1 MSIVVKQSFFNLITI
16 GVAFLIGA
24 VNTLYLYPTFLGSK
38 LQGLVIALLAIS
50 NIIQPF
56 LSFGTQHAVIRFYSR
71 YKSKKEKN
79 AVLTLSLIIPFI
91 ITTIV
96 IPLFYYYYDHI
107 KVLLFQT
114 ENAFSQY
121 AYVILFIAVSTS
133 FFEIFYSWVRV
144 KLKSVFGN
152 FLKELYPRLLVTSL
166 LILYTLDYLDFENF
180 ILFLIYGYY
189 LRLLI
194 VMVYSFIINKPKVSF
209 YFKNDFKEI
218 FRYSFLILL
227 SGAASSII
235 LDIDK
240 SMLSSILTVENVAY
254 YSVAIFIAA
263 VIEIPGRAMFQILSP
278 IVAEV
283 INKNNKKKLKY
294 LLKKSSTNLVLV
306 SSLFFLIINLNLND
320 FYDMLNQEGYS
331 KGIPIVIVVSFAKLY
346 SMSIGCINNIISNS
360 KYYYYIFW
368 FSIISSVL
376 AVVLNL
382 YLIQNHGINGA
393 AYATFLVILI
403 MNSLKLYLVNLKF
416 KIHPYSYDTLKIV
429 ILTTFIYIIFYNLNL
444 TFDPVISIA
453 VKSTLILILYTL
465 AAYIFKLSDD
475 VNIFIDKF
483 NKNW

>member
-16 GVAFLIGA
+16 GVAFIIGA

-71 YKSKKEKN
+71 YRSSKEKN
-79 AVLTLSLIIPFI
+79 AVLTLSLIIPI
-91 ITTIV
+91 IVTAIV
-96 IPLFYYYYDHI
+96 IPLFYLYYDQI

-152 FLKELYPRLLVTSL
+152 FLKELYPRLLVTFL
-166 LILYTLDYLDFENF
+166 LISYTLDYLDFENF
-180 ILFLIYGYY
+180 ILYLIYGYY

-194 VMVYSFIINKPKVSF
+194 VMVYSFIINKPKISF

-218 FRYSFLILL
+218 LRYSFLILL

-320 FYDMLNQEGYS
+320 FYEMLNQEGYS
-331 KGIPIVIVVSFAKLY
+331 KGIPIVIIVSFAKLY
-346 SMSIGCINNIISNS
+346 SMSIGCVNNIISNS

-382 YLIQNHGINGA
+382 YLIQDYGIIGA

-403 MNSLKLYLVNLKF
+403 MNSLKLYLVNIKF
-416 KIHPYSYDTLKIV
+416 KIHPYSYDTIKII
-429 ILTTFIYIIFYNLNL
+429 ILTTFIYIIFNNLKL
-444 TFDPVISIA
+444 TFEPVISIA
-453 VKSTLILILYTL
+453 VKSALILILYTL

>member
-16 GVAFLIGA
+16 GVAFIIGA
-24 VNTLYLYPTFLGSK
+24 FNTLYLYPTFLGSK

-71 YKSKKEKN
+71 YKSKKEKD

-91 ITTIV
+91 ITSIV
-96 IPLFYYYYDHI
+96 IPLFYFYYDQI

-121 AYVILFIAVSTS
+121 AYVIIFIAISTS

-152 FLKELYPRLLVTSL
+152 FLKELYPRLLVTFL
-166 LILYTLDYLDFENF
+166 LISYTLDYLDFENF
-180 ILFLIYGYY
+180 ILYLIYGYY

-194 VMVYSFIINKPKVSF
+194 VIVYSFIINKPKISF
-209 YFKNDFKEI
+209 YFKSDFKEI

-283 INKNNKKKLKY
+283 INKNKKKKLKY

-320 FYDMLNQEGYS
+320 FYEMLNQEGYS
-331 KGIPIVIVVSFAKLY
+331 KGIPIVIIVSFAKLY
-346 SMSIGCINNIISNS
+346 SMSIGCINNIITNS

-382 YLIQNHGINGA
+382 YLIQDYGIVGA
-393 AYATFLVILI
+393 AYATFIVILI

-416 KIHPYSYDTLKIV
+416 KIHPYSYDTLKI
-429 ILTTFIYIIFYNLNL
+429 ILLTTFMYVIFNNLKL
-444 TFDPVISIA
+444 TLDPVISIA

>member
-16 GVAFLIGA
+16 GIAFIIGA

-50 NIIQPF
+50 NLIQPF

-71 YKSKKEKN
+71 YKSKKEKD

-91 ITTIV
+91 VTIIV
-96 IPLFYYYYDHI
+96 IPVFYLYYEQI
-107 KVLLFQT
+107 KNVLFQS
-114 ENAFSQY
+114 ENALSKY

-152 FLKELYPRLLVTSL
+152 FLKELYPRLLITSL
-166 LILYTLDYLDFENF
+166 LILYTLDFLNFESF

-194 VMVYSFIINKPKVSF
+194 VMIYSFIINKPKINFSF
-209 YFKNDFKEI
+209 KKDFKEI

-240 SMLSSILTVENVAY
+240 SMLSAILTVENVAY

-306 SSLFFLIINLNLND
+306 SSLFFLIINLNIND
-320 FYDMLNQEGYS
+320 FYEMLNQEGYS
-331 KGIPIVIVVSFAKLY
+331 MGIPIVIIVSFAKLY
-346 SMSIGCINNIISNS
+346 SMSIGCINNIITNS
-360 KYYYYIFW
+360 KYYYFIFW

-382 YLIQNHGINGA
+382 YLIQDYGIIGA

-403 MNSLKLYLVNLKF
+403 MNSLKLYLVKSKF

-429 ILTTFIYIIFYNLNL
+429 ILTTSIYVIFSNLKL

-453 VKSTLILILYTL
+453 VKSILIVILYTL

-475 VNIFIDKF
+475 VNIFFDKF

>member
-16 GVAFLIGA
+16 GVAFIIGA
-24 VNTLYLYPTFLGSK
+24 FNTLYLYPTFLGSK

-91 ITTIV
+91 ITAIA
-96 IPLFYYYYDHI
+96 IPLFYFYYDQI

-152 FLKELYPRLLVTSL
+152 FLKELYPRLLVTFL
-166 LILYTLDYLDFENF
+166 LITYTLDYIDFENF
-180 ILFLIYGYY
+180 ILYLIYGYY

-194 VMVYSFIINKPKVSF
+194 VMVYSFIINKPKISF

-320 FYDMLNQEGYS
+320 FYEMLNQEGYS
-331 KGIPIVIVVSFAKLY
+331 IGIPIVIIVSFAKLY

-382 YLIQNHGINGA
+382 YLIQDYGIIGA
-393 AYATFLVILI
+393 AYATFIVILI

-429 ILTTFIYIIFYNLNL
+429 ILTTSMYVIFNNLQL
-444 TFDPVISIA
+444 SFDPVISIA
-453 VKSTLILILYTL
+453 VKSSLILILYTL

>member
-91 ITTIV
+91 ITAIV
-96 IPLFYYYYDHI
+96 IPLFYFYYDHI

-194 VMVYSFIINKPKVSF
+194 VIVYSFIINKPKVSF

-306 SSLFFLIINLNLND
+306 SSLFFLIINLNIND

-331 KGIPIVIVVSFAKLY
+331 KGIPIVIIVSFAKLY

-382 YLIQNHGINGA
+382 YLIQDYGIIGA

-453 VKSTLILILYTL
+453 IKSTLILTLYTL

>member
-91 ITTIV
+91 ITAIV
-96 IPLFYYYYDHI
+96 IPLFYFYYDHI

-306 SSLFFLIINLNLND
+306 SSLFFLIINLNIND

-331 KGIPIVIVVSFAKLY
+331 KGIPIVIIVSFAKLY

-382 YLIQNHGINGA
+382 YLIQDYGIIGA

-453 VKSTLILILYTL
+453 IKSTLILILYTL

>member
-96 IPLFYYYYDHI
+96 IPLFYYYYDNI

-331 KGIPIVIVVSFAKLY
+331 KGIPIVIIVSFAKLY

-382 YLIQNHGINGA
+382 YLIQDYGIIGA

-453 VKSTLILILYTL
+453 IKSTLILTLYTL

>member
-16 GVAFLIGA
+16 GVAFIIGA

-71 YKSKKEKN
+71 YRSSKEKN
-79 AVLTLSLIIPFI
+79 AVLTLSLIIPI
-91 ITTIV
+91 IVTAVV
-96 IPLFYYYYDHI
+96 IPLFYLYYDQI

-121 AYVILFIAVSTS
+121 AYVIMFIAVSTS

-152 FLKELYPRLLVTSL
+152 FLKELYPRLLVTFL
-166 LILYTLDYLDFENF
+166 LISYTLDYLDFENF
-180 ILFLIYGYY
+180 ILYLIYGYY

-194 VMVYSFIINKPKVSF
+194 VMVYSFIINKPKISF

-218 FRYSFLILL
+218 LRYSFLILL

-320 FYDMLNQEGYS
+320 FYEMLNQEGYS
-331 KGIPIVIVVSFAKLY
+331 KGIPIVIIVSFAKLY
-346 SMSIGCINNIISNS
+346 SMSIGCVNNIISNS

-382 YLIQNHGINGA
+382 YLIQDYGIIGA

-403 MNSLKLYLVNLKF
+403 MNSLKLYLVNIKF
-416 KIHPYSYDTLKIV
+416 KIHPYSYDTIKII
-429 ILTTFIYIIFYNLNL
+429 ILTTFIYIIFNNLKL
-444 TFDPVISIA
+444 TFEPVISIA
-453 VKSTLILILYTL
+453 VKSALILILYTL